1 MVWATLLL
9 LIIAVFSFWELR
21 VCEGAH
27 LGRHFVVWLYDL
39 AATRYNKIKEFDFD
53 WERRVLGE
61 PITEVLSSLADA
73 KLLDVGAGTGRVA
86 RTLLALW
93 NFNGTIINLEP
104 SSKMLSVGRSSTET
118 ERSFWI
124 RSFAVPLPFDNDA
137 FDIVISL
144 EILEFT
150 PNPRKT
156 LAELARV
163 LRPGGWLI
171 VTNRVGWEAKWIFG
185 RTFRKDLF
193 PMVLEK
199 AGFQDITVYPWQVN
213 YDLAWAR
220 KPLEISI

>member
-1 MVWATLLL
+1 MAVLL
-9 LIIAVFSFWELR
+9 LIIAAALCIWEFI

-27 LGRHFVVWLYDL
+27 LGRRFVVWLYDL
-39 AATRYNKIKEFDFD
+39 AATRYNNIKDFDFD

-61 PITEVLSSLADA
+61 PITDVLSSLADA
-73 KLLDVGAGTGRVA
+73 KLLDVGAGTGRLA

-93 NFNGTIINLEP
+93 NFDGTIINLEP
-104 SSKMLSVGRSSTET
+104 SSKMLSLGRSATET
-118 ERSFWI
+118 AYSFWI
-124 RSFAVPLPFDNDA
+124 RSFAVPLPLASDT

-150 PNPRKT
+150 PNPRRT

-185 RTFRKDLF
+185 RTFRKEVF
-193 PMVLEK
+193 PSVLEK
-199 AGFQDITVYPWQVN
+199 AGLQDITIYPWQVN

-220 KPLEISI
+220 KPFEITI

>member
-1 MVWATLLL
+1 MAVLL
-9 LIIAVFSFWELR
+9 LIIAAALCIWEFI

-27 LGRHFVVWLYDL
+27 LGRRFVVWLYDL
-39 AATRYNKIKEFDFD
+39 AATRYNNIKDFDFD

-61 PITEVLSSLADA
+61 PITDVLSSLADA
-73 KLLDVGAGTGRVA
+73 KLLDVGAGTGRLA

-93 NFNGTIINLEP
+93 NFDGTIINLEP
-104 SSKMLSVGRSSTET
+104 SSKMLSLGRSATET
-118 ERSFWI
+118 AHSFWI
-124 RSFAVPLPFDNDA
+124 RSFAVPLPLASDT

-185 RTFRKDLF
+185 RTFRKEVF
-193 PMVLEK
+193 PSVLEK
-199 AGFQDITVYPWQVN
+199 AGLQDITIYPWQVN

-220 KPLEISI
+220 KPFEITL

>member
-1 MVWATLLL
+1 MAVLL
-9 LIIAVFSFWELR
+9 LIIAAALCIWEFI

-27 LGRHFVVWLYDL
+27 LGRRFVVWLYDL
-39 AATRYNKIKEFDFD
+39 AATRYNNIKDFDFD

-61 PITEVLSSLADA
+61 PITDVLSSLADA
-73 KLLDVGAGTGRVA
+73 KLLDVGAGTGRLA

-93 NFNGTIINLEP
+93 NFDGTIINLEP
-104 SSKMLSVGRSSTET
+104 SSKMLSLGRSATET
-118 ERSFWI
+118 AHSFWI
-124 RSFAVPLPFDNDA
+124 RSFAVPLPLASDT

-150 PNPRKT
+150 PNPRRT

-185 RTFRKDLF
+185 RTFRKEVF
-193 PMVLEK
+193 PSVLEK
-199 AGFQDITVYPWQVN
+199 AGLQDITIYPWQVN

-220 KPLEISI
+220 KPFEITL